1 LLLLCVAFV
10 LALNAIPSITFPVV
24 ASGAFVEMPRA
35 MIGHFVATA
44 TVDAF
49 VFFSV
54 TTLQGVIILALGRGA
69 AAKLSPVAQ
78 TFAVVGILL
87 TLLFIGGIRV
97 VTAEA
102 LLRGDPADPLLAWN
116 PAAWFLG
123 LYEFIAGSP
132 RPLMGGLAARAL
144 VAGMVPS
151 AATLAIYAF
160 GYKRLLK
167 RAVETPSRSTRS
179 ILTTAGSRIVRLVF
193 IRRPEEQAIAAF
205 LLRGIARSGRHS
217 LLLSIYTG
225 AGLALMIT
233 FVLPAALRTGAAAF
247 AEPTMTTLA
256 LPLVLSAAL
265 ACGVRILITIPAEMN
280 ARWVFQT
287 AAITPR
293 VADAAAH
300 KAVLLL
306 VVPAVMATAAATA
319 GLLWNAQTAVLH
331 AIYCGA
337 LAILLCE
344 ILLISYRGIP
354 LTRPYVPGGSRF
366 HMLWAA
372 YISAFLTYTLSSAS
386 FEWTLLR
393 ANGAGGVLKAAAV
406 FVAIAAVIWARRK
419 VRLRELEE
427 VTFEA
432 EVPDDETFKGFNLSE
447 IDAAQAVA
455 GRRRL

>member
-1 LLLLCVAFV
+1 ML
-10 LALNAIPSITFPVV
+10 
-24 ASGAFVEMPRA
+24 
-35 MIGHFVATA
+35 
-44 TVDAF
+44 
-49 VFFSV
+49 
-54 TTLQGVIILALGRGA
+54 
-69 AAKLSPVAQ
+69 
-78 TFAVVGILL
+78 
-87 TLLFIGGIRV
+87 
-97 VTAEA
+97 
-102 LLRGDPADPLLAWN
+102 
-116 PAAWFLG
+116 
-123 LYEFIAGSP
+123 
-132 RPLMGGLAARAL
+132 
-144 VAGMVPS
+144 PS

-179 ILTTAGSRIVRLVF
+179 ILTTVGSRIIRLVF

-205 LLRGIARSGRHS
+205 LLRGIARTGRHS
-217 LLLSIYTG
+217 LLMSIYAG

-247 AEPTMTTLA
+247 AEPSTTMLA

-280 ARWVFQT
+280 ARWVFQS

-386 FEWTLLR
+386 LERTLLR
-393 ANGAGGVLKAAAV
+393 ANGAGGMLKAAAV
-406 FVAIAAVIWARRK
+406 FVAIAAVVWARRK

-427 VTFEA
+427 VSFEA
-432 EVPDDETFKGFNLSE
+432 EVPDDEMFNGFNLSE